1 MPDYT
6 PQPLDPVFSQQFTAP
21 SPAPKRGGGMFGN
34 AGKFLQNFIINYA
47 AGSGNP
53 MAQGY
58 IQNKAQEREL
68 QRRAEAEAALFQQRR
83 TDGIQD
89 WIEKETW
96 VRAHPSPVNNDT
108 VADYQFIAERLG
120 PDAAQNYL
128 RTKTNPVV
136 MTPYGPMPY
145 SAVTAARPE
154 VGAVID
160 DPRQQGGQTPPASGG
175 FPGY

>member
-1 MPDYT
+1 MFASGGTGRAIAGAIGDYLLQMNRM
-6 PQPLDPVFSQQFTAP
+6 QPIYAP
-21 SPAPKRGGGMFGN
+21 ARQ
-34 AGKFLQNFIINYA
+34 A
-47 AGSGNP
+47 
-53 MAQGY
+53 
-58 IQNKAQEREL
+58 AQER
-68 QRRAEAEAALFQQRR
+68 AFEAQQYQQRR
-83 TDGIQD
+83 TDGMQD

-96 VRAHPSPVNNDT
+96 ERAHPSPVNNDT